1 MRNNQQNL
9 AKITEL
15 LSDNQYH
22 DGTSMG
28 KQLNISR
35 AAVWKVIKKLEQY
48 AIDIKSVKGKG
59 YLLQTPL
66 ILLDD
71 EKIKAGLHTQSIQ
84 IELLEKIDSTNDYL
98 KSFIEKNKAIRVCI
112 AESQTQGKGRL
123 NRQWHSPFGKNI
135 YLSLLY
141 PFQKDI
147 SELSGLSLV
156 VGLAISQ
163 AIESMI
169 SSNEKF
175 AVKWPNDIIVNGH
188 KIAGTLIEIQAE
200 SNGFCQVIIG
210 IGINVNMQDANKKQ
224 IDQAW
229 SSLLMLTEKYHD
241 RNQLC
246 AALINHLMD
255 YLERFT
261 HDGLIGFVEE
271 WQNKDALF
279 GKSTTISAGNTQH
292 QGICA
297 GINEQGHLLLKMQDE
312 TIKAFASGD
321 ATLQASSSLK

>member
-9 AKITEL
+9 AKIIEL
-15 LSDNQYH
+15 LSDNQYR

-28 KQLNISR
+28 CQLNISR
-35 AAVWKVIKKLEQY
+35 AAVWKAIKKLEQY
-48 AIDIKSVKGKG
+48 DIDIKSVKGKG

-71 EKIKAGLHTQSIQ
+71 EKIKTGLHTQSIQ
-84 IELLEKIDSTNDYL
+84 IELLEKVDSTNDYL
-98 KSFIEKNKAIRVCI
+98 KKFIEKNNTIRVCI
-112 AESQTQGKGRL
+112 AEAQTQGKGRL

-147 SELSGLSLV
+147 SELSGLSLA

-169 SSNEKF
+169 PSNEKF
-175 AVKWPNDIIVNGH
+175 AVKWPNDIVVNGH

-210 IGINVNMQDANKKQ
+210 IGINVNMQDASKKQ

-229 SSLLMLTEKYHD
+229 SSLLMLTEKHHD

-246 AALINHLMD
+246 AALINHLID
-255 YLERFT
+255 YLERFCR
-261 HDGLIGFVEE
+261 DGLAGFVEE
-271 WQNKDALF
+271 WKNKDALF
-279 GKSTTISAGNTQH
+279 GKSTAILIGNNKH

-297 GINEQGHLLLKMQDE
+297 GINEQGHLLLKMQDD

-321 ATLQASSSLK
+321 ATVTARPICE